1 MSALSILFF
10 QLHKVDTVF
19 MQTSLLQHPN
29 ILQTKQK
36 LKLTAARLVNNH
48 VNLAVTG
55 LSGSGKTAF
64 ITSLVNQLIEANEA
78 AHLPFFSVVRESRL
92 IGVKRDIQPNLSFSR
107 FAYEEAMA
115 KLTQTSPEWPA
126 STKGISQVRL
136 KIKYKKSKGLSK
148 YLTEDATLTLDITD
162 YPGEWLLDLPLL
174 DMDYAQWSKHCQ
186 GELSDPIRH
195 DLAAAFFNVVANLDL
210 NARGDELALQK
221 VSELY
226 TQYLIDCQSHG
237 YQLLQP
243 GRFILPGELSGAPV
257 LHFFPITDLQL
268 EQQGIDLNKPLK
280 DSNAELLCQRFKHY
294 KTEVVQPFYK
304 DHFKGFDRQVVLVD
318 CLSALNRGFHSYQD
332 LQKALDWLMGSFQYG
347 SSNILNRLFQP
358 KIDKLVFAAS
368 KADHITPEQQTN
380 LVKLLESMLH
390 SARKQIQ
397 FDGVSTE
404 STAVSA
410 IRASKSGL
418 CQQNGESIPVLQGRN
433 EQGAAITLFPGEVPQ
448 SCPGPEF
455 WKQQKFEFPK
465 LSPPMMNT
473 QHVLPHIRMDQVLD
487 FLLADKLI

>member
-1 MSALSILFF
+1 
-10 QLHKVDTVF
+10 
-19 MQTSLLQHPN
+19 MQTSFLQHPN
-29 ILQTKQK
+29 IQLSKQK
-36 LKLTAARLVNNH
+36 LKLTAARLVNHH

-92 IGVKRDIQPNLSFSR
+92 IGVKRDVQPNLTFSR
-107 FAYEEAMA
+107 FAYEEAMTM
-115 KLTQTSPEWPA
+115 LTQTCPQWPE

-136 KIKYKKSKGLSK
+136 KIKYKKSRGLSK

-174 DMDYAQWSKHCQ
+174 DMNYAQWSRHCEE
-186 GELSDPIRH
+186 ELSDPQRNE
-195 DLAAAFFNVVANLDL
+195 LARPFFTALADLDL
-210 NARGDELALQK
+210 HAKGDELALQNIAK
-221 VSELY
+221 LY
-226 TQYLIDCQSHG
+226 TQYLVDCQAHG

-243 GRFILPGELSGAPV
+243 GRFILPGEFSGAPV
-257 LHFFPITDLQL
+257 LHFFPVTSTQL
-268 EQQGIDLNKPLK
+268 EQQQVDLNNPAK
-280 DSNAELLCQRFKHY
+280 DSNAELLIQRFKHY
-294 KTEVVQPFYK
+294 KTQVVQPFYK
-304 DHFKGFDRQVVLVD
+304 EHFKRFDRQVVLVD

-368 KADHITPEQQTN
+368 KADHITPDQQTN

-390 SARKQIQ
+390 NARKQIQ
-397 FDGVSTE
+397 FDGVITE
-404 STAVSA
+404 STAISA

-418 CQQNGESIPVLQGRN
+418 GQLKGESIPVLQGRDA
-433 EQGAAITLFPGEVPQ
+433 QGSAITLFPGEVPQ
-448 SCPGPEF
+448 SCPSPEF
-455 WKQQKFEFPK
+455 WEQQQFEFPK
-465 LSPPMMNT
+465 LSPPIMNAG
-473 QHVLPHIRMDQVLD
+473 HVLPHIRMDQVLD
-487 FLLADKLI
+487 FLLADKLA

>member
-1 MSALSILFF
+1 
-10 QLHKVDTVF
+10 
-19 MQTSLLQHPN
+19 MQTSFLKHPTM
-29 ILQTKQK
+29 QFTKQK
-36 LKLTAARLVNNH
+36 LKLTAARLANHH

-92 IGVKRDIQPNLSFSR
+92 IGVKRDVQPNLTFSR
-107 FAYEEAMA
+107 FAYEDAMA
-115 KLTQTSPEWPA
+115 KLTQTSPEWPS

-136 KIKYKKSKGLSK
+136 KIKYKKSRGLSK

-174 DMDYAQWSKHCQ
+174 DMDYAQWSRHCE
-186 GELSDPIRH
+186 GELNDPNRNE
-195 DLAAAFFNVVANLDL
+195 LGKAFFAALADLDL
-210 NARGDELALQK
+210 NAKGDELALQNIA
-221 VSELY
+221 ELY
-226 TQYLIDCQSHG
+226 TQYLVDCQTHG

-243 GRFILPGELSGAPV
+243 GRFILPAELAGAPV
-257 LHFFPITDLQL
+257 LHFFPVTSVQL
-268 EQQGIDLNKPLK
+268 DQQEVDLNNPTKN
-280 DSNAELLCQRFKHY
+280 SNADLLRQRFKHY
-294 KTEVVQPFYK
+294 KTQVVQPFYK
-304 DHFKGFDRQVVLVD
+304 EHFKRFDRQVVLVD

-368 KADHITPEQQTN
+368 KADHITPDQQTN
-380 LVKLLESMLH
+380 LVKLLVSMLH

-397 FDGVSTE
+397 FECVITE
-404 STAVSA
+404 STAISA
-410 IRASKSGL
+410 NRASKSGL
-418 CQQNGESIPVLQGRN
+418 GQLNGESIPVLQGRN
-433 EQGAAITLFPGEVPQ
+433 EQGSAITLFPGEVPQ

-455 WKQQKFEFPK
+455 WKQQQFEFPK
-465 LSPPMMNT
+465 LSPPILNT
-473 QHVLPHIRMDQVLD
+473 EHVLPHIRMDQILD
-487 FLLADKLI
+487 FLLADKLE

>member
-1 MSALSILFF
+1 
-10 QLHKVDTVF
+10 
-19 MQTSLLQHPN
+19 MQTSFLQHPN
-29 ILQTKQK
+29 IQLTKQK
-36 LKLTAARLVNNH
+36 LKLSAARLVNHH

-78 AHLPFFSVVRESRL
+78 AYLPFFTVVRESRL
-92 IGVKRDIQPNLSFSR
+92 VGVKRDLQPNLTFSR
-107 FAYEEAMA
+107 FAYEDAMA
-115 KLTQTSPEWPA
+115 KLTQTAPEWPS

-136 KIKYKKSKGLSK
+136 KIKYKKSRGLSK

-174 DMDYAQWSKHCQ
+174 DMDYSQWSTHCQ
-186 GELSDPIRH
+186 NELSDPIRH
-195 DLAAAFFNVVANLDL
+195 ALAAPFFAAVANLDL
-210 NARGDELALQK
+210 NAK
-221 VSELY
+221 
-226 TQYLIDCQSHG
+226 
-237 YQLLQP
+237 

-257 LHFFPITDLQL
+257 LHFFPIPDVQL
-268 EQQGIDLNKPLK
+268 EQQGIDLSKPLK
-280 DSNAELLCQRFKHY
+280 DSNAELLSKRFKHY
-294 KTEVVQPFYK
+294 KTQVVQPFYK
-304 DHFKGFDRQVVLVD
+304 EHFKGFDRQVVLVD

-332 LQKALDWLMGSFQYG
+332 LQKALDWLIGSFQYG

-368 KADHITPEQQTN
+368 KADHITPDQQTN

-418 CQQNGESIPVLQGRN
+418 GQVNGESIPVLQGIN
-433 EQGAAITLFPGEVPQ
+433 EQGSAITLFPGEVPQ

-455 WKQQKFEFPK
+455 WKQQQFEFPK
-465 LSPPMMNT
+465 LSPPLMNSE
-473 QHVLPHIRMDQVLD
+473 HVLPHIRMDQVLD
-487 FLLADKLI
+487 FLLADKLT

>member
-1 MSALSILFF
+1 
-10 QLHKVDTVF
+10 
-19 MQTSLLQHPN
+19 MQTSFIQHPN
-29 ILQTKQK
+29 IQHTKQK

-64 ITSLVNQLIEANEA
+64 ITSLVNQLIEANESA
-78 AHLPFFSVVRESRL
+78 YLPFFSVVRESRL
-92 IGVKRDIQPNLSFSR
+92 IGVKRDVQPNLTFSR
-107 FAYEEAMA
+107 FAYEDAMA
-115 KLTQTSPEWPA
+115 KLTQTLPEWPS

-136 KIKYKKSKGLSK
+136 KIKYKKNRGLSK

-195 DLAAAFFNVVANLDL
+195 ELAAPFFAAVSHLDL
-210 NARGDELALQK
+210 NAEGDELALQK
-221 VSELY
+221 IAELY
-226 TQYLIDCQSHG
+226 SQYLIDCQTRG

-257 LHFFPITDLQL
+257 LHFFPITDAQL
-268 EQQGIDLNKPLK
+268 EQQDIDFNNPVKN
-280 DSNAELLCQRFKHY
+280 SNAELLSKRFRHY
-294 KTEVVQPFYK
+294 TTEVVKPFYK
-304 DHFKGFDRQVVLVD
+304 EHFKGFDRQVVLVD
-318 CLSALNRGFHSYQD
+318 CLSALNRGFHSYHD
-332 LQKALDWLMGSFQYG
+332 LQKALDWLMGSFHYG
-347 SSNILNRLFQP
+347 SSNVLNRLFQP

-368 KADHITPEQQTN
+368 KADHITPDQQTN

-397 FDGVSTE
+397 FEGVTTE

-418 CQQNGESIPVLQGRN
+418 SHLNGESIPVLQGID
-433 EQGAAITLFPGEVPQ
+433 EHGSAITLFPGEVPQ
-448 SCPGPEF
+448 SCPSPEF

-465 LSPPMMNT
+465 LSPPLMNA
-473 QHVLPHIRMDQVLD
+473 QHVLPHIRMDQLLD

>member
-1 MSALSILFF
+1 
-10 QLHKVDTVF
+10 
-19 MQTSLLQHPN
+19 MQTSFLQHPN
-29 ILQTKQK
+29 IQLSKQK
-36 LKLTAARLVNNH
+36 LKLTAARLVNHH

-92 IGVKRDIQPNLSFSR
+92 IGVKRDVQPNLTFSR
-107 FAYEEAMA
+107 FAYEEAMTM
-115 KLTQTSPEWPA
+115 LTQTCPQWPE

-136 KIKYKKSKGLSK
+136 KIKYKKSRGLSK

-174 DMDYAQWSKHCQ
+174 DMNYAQWSRHCEE
-186 GELSDPIRH
+186 ELSDPQRNE
-195 DLAAAFFNVVANLDL
+195 LARPFFTALADLDL
-210 NARGDELALQK
+210 HAKGDELALQNIAK
-221 VSELY
+221 LY
-226 TQYLIDCQSHG
+226 TQYLVDCQAHG

-243 GRFILPGELSGAPV
+243 GRFILPGEFSGAPV
-257 LHFFPITDLQL
+257 LHFFPVTSTQL
-268 EQQGIDLNKPLK
+268 EQQQVDLNNPAK
-280 DSNAELLCQRFKHY
+280 DSNAELLIQRFKHY
-294 KTEVVQPFYK
+294 KTQVVQPFYK
-304 DHFKGFDRQVVLVD
+304 EHFKRFDRQVVLVD

-368 KADHITPEQQTN
+368 KADHITPDQQTN

-390 SARKQIQ
+390 NARKQIQ
-397 FDGVSTE
+397 FDGVITE
-404 STAVSA
+404 STAISA

-418 CQQNGESIPVLQGRN
+418 GQLNGESIPVLQGRDA
-433 EQGAAITLFPGEVPQ
+433 QGSAITLFPGEVPQ
-448 SCPGPEF
+448 SCPSPEF
-455 WKQQKFEFPK
+455 WEQQQFEFPK
-465 LSPPMMNT
+465 LSPPIMNAG
-473 QHVLPHIRMDQVLD
+473 HVLPHIRMDQVLD
-487 FLLADKLI
+487 FLLADKLA

>member
-1 MSALSILFF
+1 
-10 QLHKVDTVF
+10 
-19 MQTSLLQHPN
+19 MQYS
-29 ILQTKQK
+29 KQK

-64 ITSLVNQLIEANEA
+64 ITSLINQLIEANEIS
-78 AHLPFFSVVRESRL
+78 HLPFFSVVRESRL
-92 IGVKRDIQPNLSFSR
+92 VGVKRDVQPNLTFSR
-107 FAYEEAMA
+107 FAYEDAMT
-115 KLTQTSPEWPA
+115 KLNQTLPEWPS

-174 DMDYAQWSKHCQ
+174 NMDYFQWSQHCQ
-186 GELSDPIRH
+186 SELNDPIRH
-195 DLAAAFFNVVANLDL
+195 GLAASFRKALSNLDL
-210 NARGDELALQK
+210 NAKGDELALQK
-221 VSELY
+221 IAELY
-226 TQYLIDCQSHG
+226 SQYLLDCQTHG

-243 GRFILPGELSGAPV
+243 GRFILPGELTGAPI

-268 EQQGIDLNKPLK
+268 ERQGIDLNKLVK
-280 DSNAELLCQRFKHY
+280 DSNADLLIKRFKHY
-294 KTEVVQPFYK
+294 KFQIVRPFYK
-304 DHFKGFDRQVVLVD
+304 EHFKGFDRQVVLVD
-318 CLSALNRGFHSYQD
+318 CLSALNRGYHSYQD
-332 LQKALDWLMGSFQYG
+332 LQKALDWLVGSFQYG

-368 KADHITPEQQTN
+368 KADHITPDQQTN

-390 SARKQIQ
+390 NARKQIQ

-418 CQQNGESIPVLQGRN
+418 GQLNGETIPVLQGRN
-433 EQGAAITLFPGEVPQ
+433 AQGVAITLFPGEVPQ
-448 SCPGPEF
+448 SCPGPDF
-455 WKQQKFEFPK
+455 WKQQQFEFPK
-465 LSPPMMNT
+465 LSPPQTNID
-473 QHVLPHIRMDQVLD
+473 HALPHVRMDQVLD
-487 FLLADKLI
+487 FLLGDKLT

>member
-1 MSALSILFF
+1 
-10 QLHKVDTVF
+10 
-19 MQTSLLQHPN
+19 MQTSFLQHPN
-29 ILQTKQK
+29 IQYTKQK

-92 IGVKRDIQPNLSFSR
+92 MGVKRDVQPNLTFSR
-107 FAYEEAMA
+107 FAYEDAMA
-115 KLTQTSPEWPA
+115 KLTQTSPEWPS

-136 KIKYKKSKGLSK
+136 KIKYKKSRGLSK

-174 DMDYAQWSKHCQ
+174 DMDYAQWSRHCQ
-186 GELSDPIRH
+186 EELKDPLRH
-195 DLAAAFFNVVANLDL
+195 DIAGPFFTAVSHLDL
-210 NARGDELALQK
+210 NAEGDELALQK
-221 VSELY
+221 IAELY
-226 TQYLIDCQSHG
+226 SQYLMDCQTRG

-257 LHFFPITDLQL
+257 LHFFPITDIQLQ
-268 EQQGIDLNKPLK
+268 QQRGDINKPVK
-280 DSNAELLCQRFKHY
+280 GSNLELLSQRFEHY

-304 DHFKGFDRQVVLVD
+304 EHFKGFDRQVVLVD

-332 LQKALDWLMGSFQYG
+332 LQKALDWLMGSFRYG

-368 KADHITPEQQTN
+368 KADHITPDQQIN

-410 IRASKSGL
+410 IRASKSGISQL
-418 CQQNGESIPVLQGRN
+418 NGESIPVLQGRN
-433 EQGAAITLFPGEVPQ
+433 AQGAAITLFPGEVPQ
-448 SCPGPEF
+448 SCPSPEF

-465 LSPPMMNT
+465 LSPPLMNT
-473 QHVLPHIRMDQVLD
+473 NYVLPHIRMDQVLD

>member
-1 MSALSILFF
+1 
-10 QLHKVDTVF
+10 
-19 MQTSLLQHPN
+19 MQTSFLQHPN
-29 ILQTKQK
+29 IQNTKQK
-36 LKLTAARLVNNH
+36 LKRSAARLVNQH

-64 ITSLVNQLIEANEA
+64 ITSLVNQLIEAYEG

-92 IGVKRDIQPNLSFSR
+92 VGVKRDVQPNLTFSR
-107 FAYEEAMA
+107 FAYEDAMS
-115 KLTQTSPEWPA
+115 KLTQSSPEWPC

-174 DMDYAQWSKHCQ
+174 DMDYAKWSIQCQ
-186 GELSDPIRH
+186 SELSDPIRF
-195 DLAAAFFNVVANLDL
+195 DLAKPFIEAVQRLDL
-210 NARGDELALQK
+210 NANGDELALQNIAQ
-221 VSELY
+221 LY
-226 TQYLIDCQSHG
+226 GQYLIECQERG

-243 GRFILPGELSGAPV
+243 GRFILPGELAGAPV
-257 LHFFPITDLQL
+257 LHFFPVTDKQL
-268 EQQGIDLNKPLK
+268 EEQGVDLDKPVK
-280 DSNAELLCQRFKHY
+280 DSNAELLCKRFKHY

-304 DHFKGFDRQVVLVD
+304 EHFKRFDRQVVLVD
-318 CLSALNRGFHSYQD
+318 CLSALNRGYHSYQD
-332 LQKALDWLMGSFQYG
+332 LQKALDWLMGSFHYG
-347 SSNILNRLFQP
+347 SSTVLNRLFQP

-368 KADHITPEQQTN
+368 KADHITPDQQSN

-404 STAVSA
+404 STAISA

-418 CQQNGESIPVLQGRN
+418 GQLNGESIPVLQGIN
-433 EQGAAITLFPGEVPQ
+433 EQGTAITMFPGEVPQ
-448 SCPGPEF
+448 SCPSPEF
-455 WKQQKFEFPK
+455 WKQQQFEFPK
-465 LSPPMMNT
+465 LTPPVMKT
-473 QHVLPHIRMDQVLD
+473 EHVLPHIRMDQVLD

>member
-1 MSALSILFF
+1 
-10 QLHKVDTVF
+10 
-19 MQTSLLQHPN
+19 MQTSFLQHST
-29 ILQTKQK
+29 IQYTKQK

-92 IGVKRDIQPNLSFSR
+92 MGVKRDVQPNLTFSR
-107 FAYEEAMA
+107 FAYEDAMA
-115 KLTQTSPEWPA
+115 KLTQTSPEWPS

-136 KIKYKKSKGLSK
+136 KIKYKKSRGLSK
-148 YLTEDATLTLDITD
+148 YLTEDATLILDITD

-174 DMDYAQWSKHCQ
+174 DMDYAQWSRHCQ
-186 GELSDPIRH
+186 EELKDPLRH
-195 DLAAAFFNVVANLDL
+195 DIAGPFLTAVSHLDL
-210 NARGDELALQK
+210 NAEGDELALQK
-221 VSELY
+221 IAGLY
-226 TQYLIDCQSHG
+226 SQYLMNCQTRG

-257 LHFFPITDLQL
+257 LHFFPITDIQLQ
-268 EQQGIDLNKPLK
+268 QHRGDLKKPVK
-280 DSNAELLCQRFKHY
+280 GSNLELLSQRFDHY

-304 DHFKGFDRQVVLVD
+304 EHFKGFDRQVVLVD

-332 LQKALDWLMGSFQYG
+332 LQKALDWLMGSFRYG

-368 KADHITPEQQTN
+368 KADHITPDQQIN

-410 IRASKSGL
+410 IRASKSGISQL
-418 CQQNGESIPVLQGRN
+418 NGESIPVLQGRN
-433 EQGAAITLFPGEVPQ
+433 AQGAAITLFPGEVPQ
-448 SCPGPEF
+448 SCPSPEF

-465 LSPPMMNT
+465 LSPPLMNT
-473 QHVLPHIRMDQVLD
+473 NYVLPHIRMDQVLD

>member
-1 MSALSILFF
+1 
-10 QLHKVDTVF
+10 
-19 MQTSLLQHPN
+19 MQTSFLQHPN
-29 ILQTKQK
+29 IQQTKQK
-36 LKLTAARLVNNH
+36 LKLTAARLVNHH

-92 IGVKRDIQPNLSFSR
+92 VGVKRDVQPNLTFSR
-107 FAYEEAMA
+107 FAYEDAMA
-115 KLTQTSPEWPA
+115 KLTQTSPEWPS

-136 KIKYKKSKGLSK
+136 KIKYKKSRGLSK

-174 DMDYAQWSKHCQ
+174 DMDYAHWSMHCQ
-186 GELSDPIRH
+186 EELSDPVRQK
-195 DLAAAFFNVVANLDL
+195 LASVFFTSIEHLDL
-210 NARGDELALQK
+210 NAQGDELALQNIAE
-221 VSELY
+221 VYS
-226 TQYLIDCQSHG
+226 QYLVNCQDCG

-257 LHFFPITDLQL
+257 LHFFPITKLQL
-268 EQQGIDLNKPLK
+268 EQQGVDLSNPVKG
-280 DSNAELLCQRFKHY
+280 SNAELLNHRFKQY
-294 KTEVVQPFYK
+294 KIQVVQPFYK
-304 DHFKGFDRQVVLVD
+304 EHFKRFDRQVVLVD

-332 LQKALDWLMGSFQYG
+332 LQKALNWLMGSFQYG
-347 SSNILNRLFQP
+347 SSNVLNRLFQP

-368 KADHITPEQQTN
+368 KADHITPDQQTN

-418 CQQNGESIPVLQGRN
+418 GQLDGESIPVLQGIN
-433 EQGAAITLFPGEVPQ
+433 EQGSVITLFPGEVPQ

-455 WKQQKFEFPK
+455 WKQQQFEFPK
-465 LSPPMMNT
+465 LLPPLMNKE
-473 QHVLPHIRMDQVLD
+473 HVLPHIRMDQVLD
-487 FLLADKLI
+487 FLLGDKLT

>member
-1 MSALSILFF
+1 
-10 QLHKVDTVF
+10 
-19 MQTSLLQHPN
+19 MQTSFLQHPN
-29 ILQTKQK
+29 IQQTKKK
-36 LKLTAARLVNNH
+36 LKLTAARLVNHH

-92 IGVKRDIQPNLSFSR
+92 IGVKRDVQPNLTFSR
-107 FAYEEAMA
+107 FAYEDAMA
-115 KLTQTSPEWPA
+115 KLTQTSPQWPE

-136 KIKYKKSKGLSK
+136 KIKYKKSRGLSK

-174 DMDYAQWSKHCQ
+174 DMNYAQWSKHCEE
-186 GELSDPIRH
+186 ELSDPKRNE
-195 DLAAAFFNVVANLDL
+195 LAMPFFAALADLDL
-210 NARGDELALQK
+210 HAKGDELALQNIA
-221 VSELY
+221 ELY
-226 TQYLIDCQSHG
+226 TQYLIDCQAHG

-243 GRFILPGELSGAPV
+243 GRFILPGEFFGAPV
-257 LHFFPITDLQL
+257 LHFFPVTSAQL
-268 EQQGIDLNKPLK
+268 EQQEDDLNSPAKG
-280 DSNAELLCQRFKHY
+280 SNAELLMQRFKHY
-294 KTEVVQPFYK
+294 KTQVVQPFYK
-304 DHFKGFDRQVVLVD
+304 EHFKRFDRQVVLVD

-368 KADHITPEQQTN
+368 KADHITPDQQTN

-397 FDGVSTE
+397 FDGVITE
-404 STAVSA
+404 STAISA

-418 CQQNGESIPVLQGRN
+418 GELNGESIPVLQGIN
-433 EQGAAITLFPGEVPQ
+433 VQGSAVTLFPGEVPQ
-448 SCPGPEF
+448 SCPAPEF
-455 WKQQKFEFPK
+455 WEQQAFEFPK
-465 LSPPMMNT
+465 LSPPIMNAE
-473 QHVLPHIRMDQVLD
+473 HVLPHIRMDQVLD
-487 FLLADKLI
+487 FLLADKMI

>member
-1 MSALSILFF
+1 
-10 QLHKVDTVF
+10 
-19 MQTSLLQHPN
+19 MQTSFLKHPTMQ
-29 ILQTKQK
+29 LTKQK
-36 LKLTAARLVNNH
+36 LRLTAARLVNHH

-78 AHLPFFSVVRESRL
+78 AQLPFFSVVRESRL
-92 IGVKRDIQPNLSFSR
+92 IGVKRDVQPNLTFSR
-107 FAYEEAMA
+107 FAYEDAMA
-115 KLTQTSPEWPA
+115 KLTQTSPQWPL

-136 KIKYKKSKGLSK
+136 KIKYKKSRGLSK
-148 YLTEDATLTLDITD
+148 YLTEEATLTLDITD

-174 DMDYAQWSKHCQ
+174 DMDYAQWSRHCEE
-186 GELSDPIRH
+186 ELSDPKRNA
-195 DLAAAFFNVVANLDL
+195 LAKPFFAALADLDL
-210 NARGDELALQK
+210 NAKGDELALQNIA
-221 VSELY
+221 ELY
-226 TQYLIDCQSHG
+226 TQYLVDCQSHG

-257 LHFFPITDLQL
+257 LHFFPVTGTQL
-268 EQQGIDLNKPLK
+268 EQQEVDLNNPAK
-280 DSNAELLCQRFKHY
+280 DSNAELLRQRFKHY
-294 KTEVVQPFYK
+294 KIQVVQPFYK
-304 DHFKGFDRQVVLVD
+304 EHFKRFDRQVVLVD

-368 KADHITPEQQTN
+368 KADHITPDQQTN

-397 FDGVSTE
+397 FDGVITE
-404 STAVSA
+404 STAISA

-418 CQQNGESIPVLQGRN
+418 GQLNGESIPVLQGRN
-433 EQGAAITLFPGEVPQ
+433 EQGSAITLFPGEVPQ

-455 WKQQKFEFPK
+455 WKQQQFEFPK
-465 LSPPMMNT
+465 LSPPILNT
-473 QHVLPHIRMDQVLD
+473 EHVLPHIRMDQVLD
-487 FLLADKLI
+487 FLLADKLE

>member
-1 MSALSILFF
+1 
-10 QLHKVDTVF
+10 
-19 MQTSLLQHPN
+19 MQTSFLQHPN
-29 ILQTKQK
+29 IQQTKQK
-36 LKLTAARLVNNH
+36 LKLTAARLVNH
-48 VNLAVTG
+48 HINLAVTG

-92 IGVKRDIQPNLSFSR
+92 VGVKRDVQPNLTFSR
-107 FAYEEAMA
+107 FAYEDAMA
-115 KLTQTSPEWPA
+115 KLTQTSPEWPS

-136 KIKYKKSKGLSK
+136 KIKYKKSRGLSK

-174 DMDYAQWSKHCQ
+174 DMDYAHWSMHCQ
-186 GELSDPIRH
+186 EELSDPVRQK
-195 DLAAAFFNVVANLDL
+195 LASVFFTSIEHLDL
-210 NARGDELALQK
+210 NAQGDELALQK
-221 VSELY
+221 IAELY
-226 TQYLIDCQSHG
+226 SQYLVNCQDCG

-257 LHFFPITDLQL
+257 LHFFPITKLQL
-268 EQQGIDLNKPLK
+268 EQQGVDL
-280 DSNAELLCQRFKHY
+280 SNPVKGSNVELLSHRFKQY
-294 KTEVVQPFYK
+294 KTQVVQPFYK
-304 DHFKGFDRQVVLVD
+304 EHFKRFDRQVVLVD

-332 LQKALDWLMGSFQYG
+332 LQKALNWLMGSFQYG
-347 SSNILNRLFQP
+347 SSNVLNRLFQP

-368 KADHITPEQQTN
+368 KADHITPDQQSN

-418 CQQNGESIPVLQGRN
+418 GQLNGENIPVLQGIN
-433 EQGAAITLFPGEVPQ
+433 EQGSVITLFPGEVPQ

-455 WKQQKFEFPK
+455 WKQQQFEFPK
-465 LSPPMMNT
+465 LSPPLMNKE
-473 QHVLPHIRMDQVLD
+473 HALPHIRMDQVID
-487 FLLADKLI
+487 FLLGDKLT